1 MPDRAEWTR
10 TKAKIL
16 MDLLVKEKEIL
27 NWSDNG
33 IGPTK
38 LGWNNVCS
46 EFNRRN
52 RVNYDVQQLQRKL
65 QRMKQSFNKWLAKQ
79 KPTDLDNITWE
90 ENEEVPSCSIFF

>member
-38 LGWNNVCS
+38 LGWNNVC
-46 EFNRRN
+46 
-52 RVNYDVQQLQRKL
+52 KL

-90 ENEEVPSCSIFF
+90 ENEEVPTCSIFFDECLLYLFDVPKMV